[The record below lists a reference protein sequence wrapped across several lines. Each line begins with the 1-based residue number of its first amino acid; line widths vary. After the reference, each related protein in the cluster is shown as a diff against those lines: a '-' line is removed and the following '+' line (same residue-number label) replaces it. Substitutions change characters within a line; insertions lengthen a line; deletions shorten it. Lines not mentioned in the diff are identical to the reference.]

1 MQDFAYFCSRNQSLI
16 RILSLKFV
24 YIFIL
29 APFFMLSC
37 SAPKQEKI
45 IAPWGEIND
54 TITANDHFDLDE
66 IQAGGELILLTL
78 NGPQTYYDYR
88 GKQLGT
94 QFLIVEHFAVDLG
107 VELRVEVC
115 RDSVEILKKAKEGMA
130 DMMAFATPGDIQ
142 VLPGKP
148 ELEEE
153 FRQWFRPSRIDD
165 VRKEERYLFSMQS
178 VRRHVLSPMLD
189 RKKGVISQYDAYFIH
204 YAPSVRWDWRL
215 LAAQCYQEST
225 FDARAVSWAGAKGL
239 MQIMPS
245 TADELG
251 LPQDKL
257 YDPESNIAAAVKYIG
272 QLDAHFQDIGDR
284 RERISFI
291 LAAYNGGRHHIRDAM
306 ALARRDG
313 KNPFRWREVAQY
325 VLRLSIPQYYSD
337 PIVKYGYMRGTETVD
352 YVDKIHQRWRSYQGI
367 KTIQTF
373 SGSMP
378 QKATK
383 PRKKKYNQ

>member
-1 MQDFAYFCSRNQSLI
+1 M
-16 RILSLKFV
+16 
-24 YIFIL
+24 
-29 APFFMLSC
+29 
-37 SAPKQEKI
+37 
-45 IAPWGEIND
+45 
-54 TITANDHFDLDE
+54 
-66 IQAGGELILLTL
+66 
-78 NGPQTYYDYR
+78 
-88 GKQLGT
+88 
-94 QFLIVEHFAVDLG
+94 
-107 VELRVEVC
+107 
-115 RDSVEILKKAKEGMA
+115 
-130 DMMAFATPGDIQ
+130 
-142 VLPGKP
+142 
-148 ELEEE
+148 
-153 FRQWFRPSRIDD
+153 
-165 VRKEERYLFSMQS
+165 
-178 VRRHVLSPMLD
+178 
-189 RKKGVISQYDAYFIH
+189 
-204 YAPSVRWDWRL
+204 
-215 LAAQCYQEST
+215 AAQCYQEST
-225 FDARAVSWAGAKGL
+225 FDARAVSWAGAKGM

-245 TADELG
+245 TADALG

-352 YVDKIHQRWRSYQGI
+352 YVDKIHQRWRSYQGV

>member
-16 RILSLKFV
+16 RILSLKLV
-24 YIFIL
+24 YISIL
-29 APFFMLSC
+29 ALFFMLSC

-66 IQAGGELILLTL
+66 IQVSGELILLTV

-88 GKQLGT
+88 GKHLGT
-94 QFLIVEHFAVDLG
+94 QFLIVEHFAVDIG

-115 RDSVEILKKAKEGMA
+115 RDSVEMLKKAKEGMA

-153 FRQWFRPSRIDD
+153 FRQWYRPSRIDD

-178 VRRHVLSPMLD
+178 VRRHVFSPMLD
-189 RKKGVISQYDAYFIH
+189 RKKGVISPYDGYFIH

-215 LAAQCYQEST
+215 LAALCYQEST
-225 FDARAVSWAGAKGL
+225 FDPRAVSWAGAKGL

-313 KNPFRWREVAQY
+313 RNPFRWRDVAQY

-352 YVDKIHQRWRSYQGI
+352 YVEKIHQRWRSYQGV